1 MCDFVK
7 AKAVRA
13 RRNARYRER
22 KRKRLTCVLIEADE
36 VILDFLQ
43 RNRWL
48 READARDAAKVAAAV
63 KACLATSA
71 KI

>member
-1 MCDFVK
+1 
-7 AKAVRA
+7 
-13 RRNARYRER
+13 
-22 KRKRLTCVLIEADE
+22 VLIEADE